1 MPSAGRHPYKTAPDS
16 QEIAARAPLR
26 PEAVAIR
33 RPARPAAPGLTPM
46 LLVRHA
52 QSEWN
57 LHFSRSRIDPGI
69 PDPDLT
75 AEGVRQAGELA
86 AELGRHDLVRLVCS
100 PYRRALRTASIV
112 AGALGLPLTVEP
124 LVRERCA
131 FSCDQGTPAADLAR
145 DWPDLDFAHLPEI
158 WWGGLI
164 ESHDSLA
171 ARCDAFRAAA
181 TAMPDRDRVAVISHW
196 GFIRCLTGQAVDNT
210 VIVRL
215 A

>member
-1 MPSAGRHPYKTAPDS
+1 
-16 QEIAARAPLR
+16 
-26 PEAVAIR
+26 
-33 RPARPAAPGLTPM
+33 M

-57 LHFSRSRIDPGI
+57 LHFGRSRIDPGI

-75 AEGVRQAGELA
+75 AEGLRQAEQVA
-86 AELGRHDLVRLVCS
+86 AALGRQAVTRLICS

-112 AGALGLPLTVEP
+112 AGTLGLPIAVEP

-145 DWPDLDFAHLPEI
+145 DWPGLDFSHLPAI

-171 ARCDAFRAAA
+171 ARCAAFRAKAA
-181 TAMPDRDRVAVISHW
+181 AMADRERVAVISHW
-196 GFIRCLTGQAVDNT
+196 GFIRCLTGEAVDNT
-210 VIVRL
+210 AIVRL

>member
-1 MPSAGRHPYKTAPDS
+1 
-16 QEIAARAPLR
+16 
-26 PEAVAIR
+26 
-33 RPARPAAPGLTPM
+33 M

-75 AEGVRQAGELA
+75 AEGLRQAEQVALELA
-86 AELGRHDLVRLVCS
+86 RHDVARLICS

-112 AGALGLPLTVEP
+112 ADKLGLSVAVEP

-131 FSCDQGTPAADLAR
+131 YSCDQGSEAADLAR
-145 DWPDLDFAHLPEI
+145 DWPGLDFSHLPGA
-158 WWGGLI
+158 WWGGLV

-171 ARCDAFRAAA
+171 ARCVAFKAKAAA
-181 TAMPDRDRVAVISHW
+181 MADRDRVAVISHW
-196 GFIRCLTGQAVDNT
+196 GFIRCLTGQEVGNSA
-210 VIVRL
+210 IVRL

>member
-1 MPSAGRHPYKTAPDS
+1 
-16 QEIAARAPLR
+16 
-26 PEAVAIR
+26 
-33 RPARPAAPGLTPM
+33 M

-57 LHFSRSRIDPGI
+57 LHFGRSRVDPGI

-75 AEGVRQAGELA
+75 AEGVRQAGQV
-86 AELGRHDLVRLVCS
+86 AEALGGHGVTRLVCS
-100 PYRRALRTASIV
+100 PYRRALRTATIV
-112 AGALGLPLTVEP
+112 GGALGLPIGVEP

-131 FSCDQGTPAADLAR
+131 FSCDQGTPAAELAR
-145 DWPDLDFAHLPEI
+145 EWPDLDFSDLPAI

-171 ARCDAFRAAA
+171 VRCAAFRAKAA
-181 TAMPDRDRVAVISHW
+181 AMADRDRVAVISHW
-196 GFIRCLTGQAVDNT
+196 GFIRCLTGEAVDNT
-210 VIVRL
+210 AIVRL